1 MPISYILQKL
11 DELEKKFDRLDGKRT
26 TDLSDTRADFRRV
39 DARLRLLE
47 QSQSERK
54 NENS

>member
-11 DELEKKFDRLDGKRT
+11 DELEKKFDRLDDKRS
-26 TDLSDTRADFRRV
+26 TDLSDTKADFRRV

-47 QSQSERK
+47 QSQPERK
-54 NENS
+54 DKNS